1 MDIKELND
9 RQHRKQRQLRE
20 ARLEIVAQL
29 YKRGYSVRK
38 IAKEVQARLQLEK
51 LPNPSTIQSDIKKL
65 LNEWREYRL
74 DNIEDRM
81 QLELERIDD
90 CIIELWSAWE
100 KSKTDYT
107 QEQAKQKGSPIAGDK
122 KKKHS
127 ITEIEQQRKEIR
139 KFGDVSYI
147 TEIRQQL
154 AERRKLLGLYAP
166 DKREVTGAN
175 GTPLNP
181 ANAQSKL
188 NIEDLSEEELTTLYK
203 IAAKRDKKEQ

>member
-38 IAKEVQARLQLEK
+38 IAKEVHARLQLEK
-51 LPNPSTIQSDIKKL
+51 VPNPSTIQSDIKKL

-74 DNIEDRM
+74 DNIEDRI

-107 QEQAKQKGSPIAGDK
+107 QEQAKQKGSPIAGDA
-122 KKKHS
+122 KKHS

-181 ANAQSKL
+181 ANTQAKL
-188 NIEDLSEEELTTLYK
+188 NIEDLSEEELSTLYN

>member
-51 LPNPSTIQSDIKKL
+51 VPNPSTIQSDIKKL

-107 QEQAKQKGSPIAGDK
+107 QEQAKQKGSPIAGDA
-122 KKKHS
+122 KKHQVS
-127 ITEIEQQRKEIR
+127 IT
-139 KFGDVSYI
+139 
-147 TEIRQQL
+147 T
-154 AERRKLLGLYAP
+154 LG
-166 DKREVTGAN
+166 T
-175 GTPLNP
+175 
-181 ANAQSKL
+181 
-188 NIEDLSEEELTTLYK
+188 
-203 IAAKRDKKEQ
+203 

>member
-38 IAKEVQARLQLEK
+38 IAKGVQARLQLEK

-107 QEQAKQKGSPIAGDK
+107 QEQAKQKGSPIAGDT
-122 KKKHS
+122 KKHS

-181 ANAQSKL
+181 ANTQAKL
-188 NIEDLSEEELTTLYK
+188 NIEDLSEEELNTLYN

>member
-51 LPNPSTIQSDIKKL
+51 VPNPSTIQSDIKKL

-107 QEQAKQKGSPIAGDK
+107 QEQAKQKGSPIAGDA
-122 KKKHS
+122 KKHS

-188 NIEDLSEEELTTLYK
+188 NIEDLSEEELNTLYN

>member
-1 MDIKELND
+1 MDIKELNN

-107 QEQAKQKGSPIAGDK
+107 QEQAKQKGSPIAGDT
-122 KKKHS
+122 KKHS

-181 ANAQSKL
+181 ANSQATLS
-188 NIEDLSEEELTTLYK
+188 IEDLSEEELTTLYN

>member
-38 IAKEVQARLQLEK
+38 IAKEVQARLQLAK
-51 LPNPSTIQSDIKKL
+51 VPNPSTIQSDIKKL

-107 QEQAKQKGSPIAGDK
+107 QEQAKQKGSPIAGDA
-122 KKKHS
+122 KKHS

-188 NIEDLSEEELTTLYK
+188 NIEDLSEEELNTLYN

>member
-38 IAKEVQARLQLEK
+38 IAKEVQARLQLAK
-51 LPNPSTIQSDIKKL
+51 VPNPSTIQSDIKKL

-90 CIIELWSAWE
+90 CIIELWNAWE

-107 QEQAKQKGSPIAGDK
+107 QEQAKQKGSPIAGDAK
-122 KKKHS
+122 KNS

-181 ANAQSKL
+181 ANTQAKL
-188 NIEDLSEEELTTLYK
+188 NIEDLSEEELTTLYN

>member
-38 IAKEVQARLQLEK
+38 IAKEVHARLQLEK
-51 LPNPSTIQSDIKKL
+51 VPNPSTIQSDIKKL

-107 QEQAKQKGSPIAGDK
+107 QEQAKQKGSPIAGDV
-122 KKKHS
+122 KKHS

-181 ANAQSKL
+181 ANTQAKL
-188 NIEDLSEEELTTLYK
+188 NIEDLSEEELSTLYN

>member
-38 IAKEVQARLQLEK
+38 IAKEVQTRLQLEK
-51 LPNPSTIQSDIKKL
+51 VPNPSTIQSDIKKL
-65 LNEWREYRL
+65 LYEWREYRL

-107 QEQAKQKGSPIAGDK
+107 QEQAKQKGSPIAGDA
-122 KKKHS
+122 KKHS

-181 ANAQSKL
+181 ANTQAKL
-188 NIEDLSEEELTTLYK
+188 SIEDLSEEELTTLYK
-203 IAAKRDKKEQ
+203 IAAKRDKKE

>member
-38 IAKEVQARLQLEK
+38 IAKEVQARLQLAK
-51 LPNPSTIQSDIKKL
+51 VPNPSTIQSDIKKL

-90 CIIELWSAWE
+90 CIIELWNAWE

-107 QEQAKQKGSPIAGDK
+107 QEQAKQKGSPIAGDA
-122 KKKHS
+122 KKHS

-181 ANAQSKL
+181 ANTQAKL

-203 IAAKRDKKEQ
+203 IAARRDKKEQ